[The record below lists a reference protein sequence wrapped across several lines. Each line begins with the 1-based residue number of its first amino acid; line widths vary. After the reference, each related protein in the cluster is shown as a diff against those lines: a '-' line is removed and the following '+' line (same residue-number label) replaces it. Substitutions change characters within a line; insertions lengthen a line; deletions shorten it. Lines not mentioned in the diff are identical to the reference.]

1 MTMHKN
7 ASDILKSLHG
17 FIVGPEEDVTSLTPD
32 QVQQYLKSEGIDSTP
47 LVGDVK
53 QRIAKLMA
61 GQELANARERRL
73 GLVSKTQH
81 ASVSESQ
88 PSLKDKIR
96 VMIERLTQGNPELAT
111 VYFRK
116 FEESSEADLE
126 TLLEDLTLLEE
137 LDDEDVA

>member
-1 MTMHKN
+1 MHKN